1 MRRDLFLVMNLVI
14 WNHLKRY
21 AIVVE
26 SLLDISWTKH
36 TDGCVVNSRLCFN
49 PIIWL
54 QVQSEVD
61 EIQCGEENDMALD
74 QNNGFKRLSLSN
86 VLFSGRV

>member
-1 MRRDLFLVMNLVI
+1 M
-14 WNHLKRY
+14 
-21 AIVVE
+21 
-26 SLLDISWTKH
+26 
-36 TDGCVVNSRLCFN
+36 
-49 PIIWL
+49 WL